1 MAEVKK
7 AIGLMSG
14 TSMDGIDVA
23 YMETDGQDTV
33 QCGSTATFPYRPEFR
48 QKLKNILG
56 GQGAVAEVEAELTQL
71 HAAAVSA
78 FLAKIHRTPTA
89 IDVIGFHG
97 HTIAHAPT
105 GNPAAPG
112 RTWQIGDGHSLAR
125 QTGIPV
131 IAGLRYADVAAGGQG
146 APLIPVFHRA
156 LVAAEEKPLAV
167 VNIGGVANVTWIG
180 EGQDPSGKDLLA
192 FDTGPGNAL
201 IDDWVMRHTGIPLD
215 KDGAL
220 AMKGTPNKRIVD
232 ALLAH
237 PYFKAPPP
245 KSLDRNA
252 FDALKAVAD
261 LSLEDGAATLAA
273 FTVEAIVLSAA
284 TFPLAVKRWIVGGGG
299 RRNPVLMKGLRERLQ
314 VPVIS
319 ADDAGWDGDGLEAHA
334 WGYLAVRSL
343 AGHPLSFPTTTG
355 VVAPCRGG
363 MLFQP

>member
-1 MAEVKK
+1 MTGVKK

-23 YMETDGQDTV
+23 YMETDGQDKV
-33 QCGSTATFPYRPEFR
+33 RCGGTATFPYRPEFR
-48 QKLKNILG
+48 HKLKNIQG
-56 GQGAVAEVEAELTQL
+56 GQGPVAEVETELTQL
-71 HAAAVSA
+71 HAKAVSA
-78 FLAKIHRTPTA
+78 FLAKINRNPAT

-105 GNPAAPG
+105 GNPNAPG
-112 RTWQIGDGHSLAR
+112 RTWQIGDGQSLAQ
-125 QTGIPV
+125 QTGISV
-131 IAGLRYADVAAGGQG
+131 VAGLRYADVAAGGQG
-146 APLIPVFHRA
+146 APLVPVFHRA
-156 LVAAEEKPLAV
+156 LVVDEEKPLAV

-201 IDDWVMRHTGIPLD
+201 IDDWVLRHTGIPLD

-220 AMKGTPNKRIVD
+220 AIKGTANKHIVK

-261 LSLEDGAATLAA
+261 LSVENGAATLAA
-273 FTVEAIVLSAA
+273 FTVESIVLAAAAFPSAA
-284 TFPLAVKRWIVGGGG
+284 KLWIIGGGG
-299 RRNPVLMKGLRERLQ
+299 RRNPVLMEGLRQRLE

-319 ADDAGWDGDGLEAHA
+319 ADDVGWDGDGLEAHA

-343 AGHPLSFPTTTG
+343 AGHPISFPTTTG
-355 VVAPCRGG
+355 VAEPCKGG
-363 MLFQP
+363 ILFQP

>member
-1 MAEVKK
+1 
-7 AIGLMSG
+7 MSG

-23 YMETDGQDTV
+23 YMETDGQDKV
-33 QCGSTATFPYRPEFR
+33 HCGATATFPYQGEFR
-48 QKLKNILG
+48 NKLKGILG
-56 GQGAVAEVEAELTQL
+56 GQGAVAEVEAELTGL
-71 HAAAVSA
+71 HADAVFKFLSHIKKTSA
-78 FLAKIHRTPTA
+78 D

-112 RTWQIGDGHSLAR
+112 RTWQIGDGHFLAQ

-146 APLIPVFHRA
+146 APLVPVFHRA
-156 LVAAEEKPLAV
+156 LVTDQEKPLAV
-167 VNIGGVANVTWIG
+167 ANIGGVANVTWIG
-180 EGQDPSGKDLLA
+180 KGQDLSGKDLLA

-201 IDDWVMRHTGIPLD
+201 IDDWVLRHTGVPLD

-220 AMKGTPNKRIVD
+220 ALKGMVNRHIVT
-232 ALLAH
+232 ALLSH

-252 FDALKAVAD
+252 FDALSAVAD
-261 LSLEDGAATLAA
+261 LSVEDGAATLAA
-273 FTVEAIVLSAA
+273 FTVESIVLAA
-284 TFPLAVKRWIVGGGG
+284 MTFPAAAKQWIIGGGG
-299 RRNPVLMKGLRERLQ
+299 RRNPVLMQGLRQRLQ

-343 AGHPLSFPTTTG
+343 AGHPISFPTTTG
-355 VVAPCRGG
+355 VSAPCKGG
-363 MLFQP
+363 VLFQP